1 MIFLDKLGHIDA
13 AIKNKLFAKFFDR
26 DEIGQTCLFAF
37 EESKR
42 MLAVYASA
50 RVLLLFQIYF
60 SDTNQGSLD
69 AAPCLRI

>member
-1 MIFLDKLGHIDA
+1 MIFLDKQSRIDA

-42 MLAVYASA
+42 TLAVYASA
-50 RVLLLFQIYF
+50 RVCPSFPDLF
-60 SDTNQGSLD
+60 
-69 AAPCLRI
+69 LRY